1 MSWHTHLLKRIE
13 NVLIL
18 MYAVTANAVAALATA
33 VIALHLLLIGVGC
46 FTLRGMCKKSSLT
59 FATHLLPALA
69 ASSLSLSPSLPLV
82 LLQM

>member
-13 NVLIL
+13 NVLIF

-46 FTLRGMCKKSSLT
+46 FTLRGMCKKSSLI